1 MTKRKSR
8 SILHGAIL
16 LTVLLLSSCHTP
28 DLTYFTDM
36 GAREDLEVE
45 NVLEVR
51 FRPDDRLMIV
61 VNSRDPQLSAL
72 FNLSYTSNI
81 IGQSEGGI
89 TSGGNRGVMGYTVDS
104 HGEID
109 FPVLGKIKVSGFK
122 REDLAAYIKSE
133 LIRRNLVNDPVVTV
147 EYAGLSFKVLGEVSR
162 PGRYFFDRDHFT
174 LLDAISMAGDLT
186 INGRRD
192 NISVI
197 RETGGLRT
205 MYKVDL
211 QSGRDLYSSPVYYL
225 QQDDII
231 YVEATNKRER
241 ESTVLGNTLYTPGF
255 WMGLTSFLLSIGL
268 LIFK

>member
-36 GAREDLEVE
+36 GARENLEVE

-72 FNLSYTSNI
+72 FNLSYNSNTI
-81 IGQSEGGI
+81 A
-89 TSGGNRGVMGYTVDS
+89 GNISNGNTHGNLGYTVDS
-104 HGEID
+104 RGEID

-133 LIRRNLVNDPVVTV
+133 LMRRNLVNDPVVTV